1 VLLVAA
7 LDQFALGF
15 AILARAALAGGGDL
29 SSRYRPFFFWGFNMS
44 KKSDEA
50 EHALAQL
57 QQFNG
62 QVATA
67 LATISVVAAELQQRS
82 AALAFVETL
91 QQRVAALEES
101 VSKLTRD
108 ARR

>member
-1 VLLVAA
+1 MML
-7 LDQFALGF
+7 
-15 AILARAALAGGGDL
+15 R
-29 SSRYRPFFFWGFNMS
+29 
-44 KKSDEA
+44 KSDQA
-50 EHALAQL
+50 KHALAQL
-57 QQFNG
+57 QEFNG

-67 LATISVVAAELQQRS
+67 LATISVVAAELQERS

-108 ARR
+108 AER

>member
-1 VLLVAA
+1 MM
-7 LDQFALGF
+7 
-15 AILARAALAGGGDL
+15 
-29 SSRYRPFFFWGFNMS
+29 SR
-44 KKSDEA
+44 KSDQA

-57 QQFNG
+57 QEFNG

-67 LATISVVAAELQQRS
+67 LATISAVAAELQERS

-108 ARR
+108 AGR